1 MSVPVDEAAFAEAL
15 ELLGSSR
22 LASLAAKF
30 KEELLDRFSGH
41 DDLRRLQS
49 DAHKTVPSAGALG
62 LEALSETAATLE
74 EACFD
79 GCGLEDALRLCI
91 AARNEAVGLLAGRYQ
106 HPEQSEHRS
115 AGE

>member
-1 MSVPVDEAAFAEAL
+1 MSVPIDEAAFAEAL

-22 LASLAAKF
+22 LASLATKF
-30 KEELLDRFSGH
+30 KEELLDRFLGT

-62 LEALSETAATLE
+62 LEALSKAAASLE

-79 GCGLEDALRLCI
+79 GCELDDALHLCI
-91 AARNEAVGLLAGRYQ
+91 EARNEAVGLLACRFQ
-106 HPEQSEHRS
+106 RPD
-115 AGE
+115 